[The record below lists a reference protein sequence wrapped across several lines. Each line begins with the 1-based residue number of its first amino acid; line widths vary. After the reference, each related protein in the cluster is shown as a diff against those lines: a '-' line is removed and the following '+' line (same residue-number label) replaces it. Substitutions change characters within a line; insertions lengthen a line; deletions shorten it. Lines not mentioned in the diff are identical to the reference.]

1 MNEVF
6 NVEYKGEEAHYDDD
20 DQYMEVNRQ
29 GKNVGRPSGNGK
41 QLGSRITAHSF
52 RGNGFVT
59 LRNQGEQIQG
69 TQSFQNF
76 ITRNNKWCEKK

>member
-1 MNEVF
+1 
-6 NVEYKGEEAHYDDD
+6 
-20 DQYMEVNRQ
+20 MEVNRQ

-59 LRNQGEQIQG
+59 LRNQGEQI
-69 TQSFQNF
+69 
-76 ITRNNKWCEKK
+76 